1 MLLTA
6 EKWKVFYR
14 PEIFGSK
21 GKEQF
26 AVMKKKIGDKPL
38 MCMEFWVG
46 WFDNWGVETHQTGDL
61 EEHAKDLDEI
71 LSEGH
76 VNIYMFEG
84 GTNLVL
90 RMDPITMMS

>member
-1 MLLTA
+1 
-6 EKWKVFYR
+6 
-14 PEIFGSK
+14 
-21 GKEQF
+21 
-26 AVMKKKIGDKPL
+26 
-38 MCMEFWVG
+38 MEFWVG

-76 VNIYMFEG
+76 VKSTCLKVEPI
-84 GTNLVL
+84 LVL